1 MEPIKRLTDS
11 KTAADLRSNIEKLIA
26 AGIEPSVSDL
36 RYIRLA
42 DYEEMEITGAYRMNE
57 EIIGQAM
64 KLTGKSEAH
73 PDTKEVANV
82 LTLKEDMVRRGYV
95 SPIEQTCRE
104 IMRRE
109 EENLGLTIE
118 KEIGYKVD
126 KDELI
131 KALTYD
137 RDQYHK
143 GFEDGFKA
151 CKEKIMKALEEQS

>member
-1 MEPIKRLTDS
+1 MPIPIKRLTDS
-11 KTAADLRSNIEKLIA
+11 KTAADLRSNMEKLIA
-26 AGIEPSVSDL
+26 AGIEPNVSDL

-42 DYEEMEITGAYRMNE
+42 DYEEMENTGAYRMKE
-57 EIIGQAM
+57 ETIEKAM
-64 KLTGKSEAH
+64 KLTGKPEAH
-73 PDTKEVANV
+73 PDTKQVANV
-82 LTLKEDMVRRGYV
+82 LTIKEDMVRRGYV

-131 KALTYD
+131 KALRYD
-137 RDQYHK
+137 RDQYNK
-143 GFEDGFKA
+143 GFADGYAA
-151 CKEKIMKALEEQS
+151 CKEKILKAMEE